1 MTIGEKQLY
10 YWAWWANVD
19 PATGRINKGCWGY
32 KESESELITEMSKRG
47 KSRNDYEIYA
57 TPHYGES
64 QVKHEINDLI
74 SAKTRN
80 IDRAI
85 QARYKSPVE
94 RR

>member
-1 MTIGEKQLY
+1 MIEPRKLY
-10 YWAWWANVD
+10 YWAWWANAD

-32 KESESELITEMSKRG
+32 KETEADLVGEMSKRG

-74 SAKTRN
+74 ASKVNN
-80 IDRAI
+80 IDKAI
-85 QARYKSPVE
+85 QARYRKPVE
-94 RR
+94 GR